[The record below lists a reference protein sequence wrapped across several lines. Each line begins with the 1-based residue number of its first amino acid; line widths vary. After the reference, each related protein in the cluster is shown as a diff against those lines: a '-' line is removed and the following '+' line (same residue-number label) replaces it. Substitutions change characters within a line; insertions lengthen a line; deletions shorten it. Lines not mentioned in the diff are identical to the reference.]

1 MLDQPNMRGNG
12 PPWFKVSRKRVYN
25 FPQEIIN
32 LSFGADCRVDLRGKG
47 SGTWKASSHSP
58 LLRGTVQVPSLFP
71 ACFSSTETPHKDS
84 LTVYNMNMS
93 RGTSNQIYSRFF
105 FHLLKQKTLAIG
117 REKEA
122 KQSMFF
128 FFLWLPFIVCLP
140 YILRFLLFLVMEW
153 EKKFSRSDLLRFFP
167 LPLQCRM
174 WIACW
179 DQLGKFPPINLLI
192 SQGPSEY
199 LAA

>member
-1 MLDQPNMRGNG
+1 M
-12 PPWFKVSRKRVYN
+12 
-25 FPQEIIN
+25 IH
-32 LSFGADCRVDLRGKG
+32 LSFGAACRVDLRGKR

-58 LLRGTVQVPSLFP
+58 FLRGTVQVPSLFP
-71 ACFSSTETPHKDS
+71 ACFSSTETQHKDS

-105 FHLLKQKTLAIG
+105 FHLLKQKILAIG

-122 KQSMFF
+122 KQSMVF

-153 EKKFSRSDLLRFFP
+153 EKNSPSQIWWDFFP
-167 LPLQCRM
+167 FHCNAECGLPVRTSWANFPLSTCWYHKGLQNIWQHNPAPFVWNIKM
-174 WIACW
+174 WRTKI
-179 DQLGKFPPINLLI
+179 
-192 SQGPSEY
+192 
-199 LAA
+199 